1 MKKIKSLHAREV
13 LNSRGMPAVEA
24 ELNNGTSSFRAISPE
39 GASKGKY
46 EAVEIKDGGHRYH
59 GMGVKRAVENINKI
73 ISGKLAGA
81 ELDQRKIDKMLC
93 ALAGDRKWKLGG
105 NATTAVSMAAWKA
118 DSPKYKSIPVPFSLI
133 VEGGAHAGNDLA
145 VQEFMIT
152 PLKTGTF
159 AEGMRAVSEIYYTLE
174 KTVVKKYG
182 KSASNVG
189 YEGGFA
195 LQLNDTKTV
204 LSLMTDAIDEAGY
217 QKEVKI
223 AIDAAAT
230 QFFNGNYS
238 IDGKIFTASGLCD
251 YYLDLVK
258 IFPVFSIEDPFH
270 EEDFAS
276 FAMLKKRAKRLM
288 VVGDDL
294 TVTNVQRIKKAT
306 DSCNAL
312 IVKVNQVGT
321 VTEALEAVELARK
334 DGWEII
340 VSHRGGDSEDTFIS
354 DFSANIGAFGAKFG
368 APMRGERTAKYNQ
381 LLRLEENGLPYAG
394 KKFKL

>member
-1 MKKIKSLHAREV
+1 MTKIKSLKAREV

-24 ELNNGTSSFRAISPE
+24 ELSNGTSSFRAISPE

-59 GMGVKRAVENINKI
+59 GMGVLRAVEYINKI
-73 ISGKLAGA
+73 ISGRLVGP
-81 ELDQRKIDKMLC
+81 EHDQRKIDKMLC

-105 NATTAVSMAAWKA
+105 NANTAVSVAAWKA
-118 DSPKYKSIPVPFSLI
+118 VGAKAASIPVPFSLI

-145 VQEFMIT
+145 VQEFMIA

-159 AEGMRAVSEIYYTLE
+159 AEGIRAVSEIYYTLE

-195 LQLNDTKTV
+195 LQLKDTKTV
-204 LSLMTDAIDEAGY
+204 LSLITGAIEEAGY
-217 QKEVKI
+217 QKKVKI

-340 VSHRGGDSEDTFIS
+340 VSHRGGD
-354 DFSANIGAFGAKFG
+354 
-368 APMRGERTAKYNQ
+368 
-381 LLRLEENGLPYAG
+381 
-394 KKFKL
+394 